1 VRQLLEMGKLSA
13 LFVVMTASFLV
24 SATLSAS
31 SASNAQITT
40 EADKPA
46 CTQRRFHNLDRYAHQ
61 RWYRVFRDKE
71 VGPALRGLL
80 KKDYRNLIESMRR
93 ASYPEDSPSYVDRKG
108 VLTLRGFVPG
118 LFTIMEAILIVE
130 PCGNIYAAI
139 LDDGERFLYFS
150 NDKEYIDRLPAEVE
164 RWRSGIE
171 KLRSEFEKTPQLP
184 IEFKSK

>member
-1 VRQLLEMGKLSA
+1 
-13 LFVVMTASFLV
+13 
-24 SATLSAS
+24 
-31 SASNAQITT
+31 
-40 EADKPA
+40 
-46 CTQRRFHNLDRYAHQ
+46 
-61 RWYRVFRDKE
+61 
-71 VGPALRGLL
+71 
-80 KKDYRNLIESMRR
+80 MRR

-150 NDKEYIDRLPAEVE
+150 NDKEYIDRLPTEVE